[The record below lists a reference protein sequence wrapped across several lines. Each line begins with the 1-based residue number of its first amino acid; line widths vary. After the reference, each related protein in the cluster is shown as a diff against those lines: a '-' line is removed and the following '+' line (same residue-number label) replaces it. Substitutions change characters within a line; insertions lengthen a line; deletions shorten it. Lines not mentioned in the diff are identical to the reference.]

1 MPSLDNP
8 LTQEHLEK
16 IIEGIKIADDTIRAI
31 NRASKTGI
39 DLAGQLEEVRLQRK
53 QLMAL
58 RNEYFPGL

>member
-1 MPSLDNP
+1 MTTLDNP
-8 LTQEHLEK
+8 LSKEHLEK
-16 IIEGIKIADDTIRAI
+16 IIEGIEIADATIRAI

-39 DLAGQLEEVRLQRK
+39 DLANQLEEVRGQRK